1 MATGPRHRGAPHDPG
16 DDGFTLVEILIA
28 IVLVGVLSAV
38 VVVGVGS
45 LTSKGSA
52 AGCSA
57 SKDAARTA
65 ASAQWASTGAYPTTL
80 TAMTASTPATLT
92 LPSGTSIDGSGLV
105 LTGSGWTM
113 TMTPGA
119 GGGPPSLLCST
130 DLPSG
135 FTVGPNGHAYAFVSA
150 PGISH
155 AAALTASASF
165 TADGSVGHLATIT
178 SSAEQAY
185 VFSVAGARSVWLGG
199 TDTAAEGTWRWVTG
213 PEAGTIFSS
222 GSSSVAGGDVN
233 WQIGQPDNWGD
244 EDCLHLYVNWPNVW
258 NDVPCNWGAS
268 AGYIVEISL

>member
-65 ASAQWASTGAYPTTL
+65 ASAHWASTGAYPTTL
-80 TAMTASTPATLT
+80 TAMTTSTPATLT

-113 TMTPGA
+113 TMTPGT

-130 DLPSG
+130 EVPAGYTL
-135 FTVGPNGHAYAFVSA
+135 GPNGHVYRFVSS
-150 PGISH
+150 PGLSQ
-155 AAALTASASF
+155 AAAIAAAAAT
-165 TADGSVGHLATIT
+165 TVDGRTGYLATVT
-178 SSAEQAY
+178 SSAEQA
-185 VFSVAGARSVWLGG
+185 VVTSLIGSNSAWISG
-199 TDTAAEGTWRWVTG
+199 TDAAAEGAWRFNSG
-213 PEAGTIFSS
+213 PENGQQFSNGNQSMS
-222 GSSSVAGGDVN
+222 GSYVN
-233 WQIGQPDNWGD
+233 WAGGQPDNAGTT
-244 EDCLHLYVNWPNVW
+244 EHCLHMYVAWPNAW
-258 NDVPCNWGAS
+258 NDVPCTWAS
-268 AGYIVEISL
+268 NHGYVIEIG